1 MSKKIKK
8 IAGIA
13 AVATGVAFAGFSLLA
28 KCKKGDAVY
37 NDEPEEQNPF
47 EGKKVVFIEDE
58 NDRMN
63 ADGFKGHLEVVGESE
78 YKPSV
83 YSKYVKRGLD
93 IVLSFGG
100 LVVLS
105 PVMGVIALAIKIE
118 DPGPVY
124 FIQKRV
130 GQNKKFFRLHKFRS
144 MKMSTPHGV
153 PTHMMENPDKYI
165 TKVGKFL
172 RAHSLDE
179 LPQIWDIFVGNMSV
193 IGPRPAL
200 WNQELLISER
210 DKYGANDI
218 RPGLTGWAQINGRDE
233 LEIPVKAK
241 LDGEYV
247 EKEGL
252 AFDIKVF
259 LNSVHVF
266 GHDDSV
272 VEGGTGKK
280 KAVRHYTDGKST
292 EELIGHIGFGE
303 PVQIDVETEKRILII
318 GAGSYI
324 GETFRAY
331 AEKHYP
337 NLTAYAVGT
346 LNGEWKET
354 DFSLYD
360 MVFHVAGIAHADV
373 GNVDVSTKEKY
384 YSVNTDL
391 AMEVAEKA
399 KAAGVKEFIF
409 MSSMIV
415 YGDSAPYGKQ
425 KIVDE
430 HTVPAPASFYG
441 DSKLQADVGLRD
453 LADCRF
459 KVIVLRPPMIYG
471 KDSKGNYSVLAKFA
485 KKLPVFPDVD
495 NQRSMLYVENLC
507 EFLCQIMSVK
517 EFQRESVVLIPQNA
531 EWTKTSQMVKE
542 IAEVSGKKGRQ
553 SVIIKPVILLGKKM
567 PGQIGRLVN
576 KAFGNNCYR
585 HEISVYEGLDYQK
598 VCLKESIRRTE
609 GAFMEIEAA
618 EKKIQK
624 SMLMLASVASMI
636 DQFNMNNIGILLN
649 LGYKVDIACNFEAG
663 NTCSDER
670 IADLK
675 KRLTELGTDYYQID
689 FVRNVGNLP
698 QFFKALEQ
706 VKDLVRKNSYKFI
719 HCHSPIGGVVG
730 RIVGHECKV
739 KVIYTAHGFH
749 FYDGAPKKNWVIYYP
764 IEKFF
769 SKWTDMLITINKEDF
784 QRARKE
790 FYAGKTVYV
799 PGVGV
804 DLEKFGNHKEIQGGN
819 RIREELGIP
828 EEALFLF
835 AAGELNEN
843 KNHKA
848 VIRALREIE
857 SKFFFAIAGQ
867 GEMRDRLQKVID
879 ECGLS
884 KKVKLLGYRSDI
896 ADIYEAA
903 DIYVLPSHREGLNV
917 SLMEAMASGLPCA
930 CGKIRGNVDLINENG
945 GALFEPDNI
954 EDIKEK
960 LEKLIGKSTE
970 KRKRMG
976 RYNLEKIQKFD
987 RVTVEKA
994 MERVYGET
1002 IQNLGGGDGT
1012 DWHRT
1017 SRKDV

>member
-1 MSKKIKK
+1 
-8 IAGIA
+8 
-13 AVATGVAFAGFSLLA
+13 
-28 KCKKGDAVY
+28 
-37 NDEPEEQNPF
+37 
-47 EGKKVVFIEDE
+47 
-58 NDRMN
+58 
-63 ADGFKGHLEVVGESE
+63 
-78 YKPSV
+78 
-83 YSKYVKRGLD
+83 
-93 IVLSFGG
+93 
-100 LVVLS
+100 
-105 PVMGVIALAIKIE
+105 
-118 DPGPVY
+118 
-124 FIQKRV
+124 
-130 GQNKKFFRLHKFRS
+130 
-144 MKMSTPHGV
+144 
-153 PTHMMENPDKYI
+153 
-165 TKVGKFL
+165 
-172 RAHSLDE
+172 
-179 LPQIWDIFVGNMSV
+179 
-193 IGPRPAL
+193 
-200 WNQELLISER
+200 
-210 DKYGANDI
+210 
-218 RPGLTGWAQINGRDE
+218 
-233 LEIPVKAK
+233 
-241 LDGEYV
+241 
-247 EKEGL
+247 
-252 AFDIKVF
+252 
-259 LNSVHVF
+259 
-266 GHDDSV
+266 
-272 VEGGTGKK
+272 
-280 KAVRHYTDGKST
+280 
-292 EELIGHIGFGE
+292 
-303 PVQIDVETEKRILII
+303 
-318 GAGSYI
+318 
-324 GETFRAY
+324 
-331 AEKHYP
+331 
-337 NLTAYAVGT
+337 
-346 LNGEWKET
+346 
-354 DFSLYD
+354 
-360 MVFHVAGIAHADV
+360 
-373 GNVDVSTKEKY
+373 
-384 YSVNTDL
+384 
-391 AMEVAEKA
+391 
-399 KAAGVKEFIF
+399 
-409 MSSMIV
+409 
-415 YGDSAPYGKQ
+415 
-425 KIVDE
+425 
-430 HTVPAPASFYG
+430 
-441 DSKLQADVGLRD
+441 
-453 LADCRF
+453 
-459 KVIVLRPPMIYG
+459 
-471 KDSKGNYSVLAKFA
+471 
-485 KKLPVFPDVD
+485 
-495 NQRSMLYVENLC
+495 
-507 EFLCQIMSVK
+507 
-517 EFQRESVVLIPQNA
+517 
-531 EWTKTSQMVKE
+531 
-542 IAEVSGKKGRQ
+542 
-553 SVIIKPVILLGKKM
+553 
-567 PGQIGRLVN
+567 
-576 KAFGNNCYR
+576 
-585 HEISVYEGLDYQK
+585 
-598 VCLKESIRRTE
+598 
-609 GAFMEIEAA
+609 MEIEAA
-618 EKKIQK
+618 EMKIQK

-706 VKDLVRKNSYKFI
+706 VKDLVRKNGYKFI

-804 DLEKFGNHKEIQGGN
+804 DLEKFGNHKEIQGRN

-848 VIRALREIE
+848 VIKALSEIE

-987 RVTVEKA
+987 KVTVEKA

-1002 IQNLGGGDGT
+1002 LQNLGGGGYGT

-1017 SRKDV
+1017 SCKDV